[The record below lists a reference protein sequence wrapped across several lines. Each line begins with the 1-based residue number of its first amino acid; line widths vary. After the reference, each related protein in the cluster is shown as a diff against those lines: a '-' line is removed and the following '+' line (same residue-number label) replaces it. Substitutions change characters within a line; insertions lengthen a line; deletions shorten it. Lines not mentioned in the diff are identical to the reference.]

1 MPASQI
7 TPPPPPPLL
16 PGRDHRIDF
25 LRGIALVMIFIN
37 HIPDT
42 LLGTYTS
49 QNFGFSDAAEAFVL
63 LSGISAGLA
72 YSPFRKAGAGW
83 LRALRPWRRAF
94 TLWWVQALIVLSIAA
109 ILAVTRHLPGVAEMA
124 QERNV
129 TPFLDDPSALLA
141 PLLLLSHQFNC
152 ADILPLY
159 ILFLLAAP
167 GLIAAAARWPRG
179 VMAASCVLWLA
190 AGLWSVNLPT
200 WTAGQEWFFD
210 PLSWQL
216 LFVAGLT
223 TGLAKSRGQRLL
235 PIRGW
240 ALVPAAA
247 FIAFSAVWMQVP
259 ELAEQGY
266 DVLWQAQDRLGLPAF
281 LTSFDKTYLA
291 PLRVLHIL
299 ALAYLLSAWPGL
311 HRIAGSRWALAITV
325 LGRNALPV
333 FATGTVLGYVIQIL
347 RETLLGSTFLDL
359 VLIGVGLNIQLLVA
373 ALRDRAKMRAKAAP
387 APG

>member
-1 MPASQI
+1 VPSSQTI
-7 TPPPPPPLL
+7 PP
-16 PGRDHRIDF
+16 PGRDHRIDL
-25 LRGIALVMIFIN
+25 LRGLALVMIFIN

-42 LLGTYTS
+42 LLGNYTS

-72 YSPFRKAGAGW
+72 YSPFRKGGAGW
-83 LRALRPWRRAF
+83 QSVFRPWRRAF
-94 TLWWVQALIVLSIAA
+94 TLWWVQALIVLSM
-109 ILAVTRHLPGVAEMA
+109 AEMA
-124 QERNV
+124 AGRNV
-129 TPFLDDPSALLA
+129 TPFLDAPSALLA

-167 GLIAAAARWPRG
+167 GLIAAAARWPRAL
-179 VMAASCVLWLA
+179 MAASAALWLA

-200 WTAGQEWFFD
+200 WTAGQEWFFN

-216 LFVAGLT
+216 LFVTGLA

-235 PIRGW
+235 PVRGW
-240 ALVPAAA
+240 ALVLAAA
-247 FIAFSAVWMQVP
+247 VVVFSALWMQVP
-259 ELAEQGY
+259 ALAEAGY
-266 DVLWQAQDRLGLPAF
+266 DALWQVQDRLGLPAF

-311 HRIAGSRWALAITV
+311 HRIARSRWALAITV

-373 ALRDRAKMRAKAAP
+373 ALRERAKLRAKAAP

>member
-1 MPASQI
+1 
-7 TPPPPPPLL
+7 
-16 PGRDHRIDF
+16 R
-25 LRGIALVMIFIN
+25 
-37 HIPDT
+37 
-42 LLGTYTS
+42 
-49 QNFGFSDAAEAFVL
+49 
-63 LSGISAGLA
+63 
-72 YSPFRKAGAGW
+72 
-83 LRALRPWRRAF
+83 
-94 TLWWVQALIVLSIAA
+94 
-109 ILAVTRHLPGVAEMA
+109 
-124 QERNV
+124 
-129 TPFLDDPSALLA
+129 
-141 PLLLLSHQFNC
+141 LLSHQFNC
-152 ADILPLY
+152 ADILPRYL
-159 ILFLLAAP
+159 LFLLAAP

-179 VMAASCVLWLA
+179 VMAASVVLWLA

-299 ALAYLLSAWPGL
+299 ALA
-311 HRIAGSRWALAITV
+311 
-325 LGRNALPV
+325 
-333 FATGTVLGYVIQIL
+333 
-347 RETLLGSTFLDL
+347 
-359 VLIGVGLNIQLLVA
+359 
-373 ALRDRAKMRAKAAP
+373 
-387 APG
+387 